1 MYCYFLLDI
10 NLSMQ
15 HLYYPGNISIDF
27 YQVVYEIYTVLGLF
41 DLLTLISS
49 ILELM
54 LVDQA
59 YISTLCYEQK
69 LVYFGYFWFV

>member
-59 YISTLCYEQK
+59 YISTLC
-69 LVYFGYFWFV
+69 